1 PVAPRMPRYCPLCAP
16 KRLPGLPGPVP
27 GPSLI
32 GGLPGG
38 RQSRPLPTPLLPL
51 YRLLPLYQP
60 PVDRAIAG
68 ELSDVDKRIVIAGGT
83 ISAKRPQD
91 LRKTRRSSLPGE
103 SFSRVSVMVLTLHK
117 TQVSFRHRAY

>member
-1 PVAPRMPRYCPLCAP
+1 MYGALSCSDMSNDDGKPESCPSVAPRMPRYCPLCAP

-38 RQSRPLPTPLLPL
+38 DPSRPLPTPLLP
-51 YRLLPLYQP
+51 QP
-60 PVDRAIAG
+60 PVDRAIAD

-91 LRKTRRSSLPGE
+91 L
-103 SFSRVSVMVLTLHK
+103 
-117 TQVSFRHRAY
+117 